1 MESKVWYLSKT
12 IWVNLLAMVA
22 IVIQVATGTAWLDA
36 EIQGAILVI
45 VNLILRIVTKQPL
58 GK

>member
-12 IWVNLLAMVA
+12 IWVNLLAMAA
-22 IVIQVATGTAWLDA
+22 IVIQFATGTAWLDA